1 MSLRRSALAAVLAAS
16 SAALSTAPADA
27 ALPMKFW
34 LEYAGTGTVAF
45 ACHNVAATLS
55 GTSLQ
60 TGTGTRVSCSLN
72 GFTSVQV
79 ASTGS
84 TATSAGLAN
93 ATVGST
99 VTVCISAATVY
110 GFPHMQGYSI
120 DTCGEIVLAPA
131 GVVYL

>member
-1 MSLRRSALAAVLAAS
+1 MSLRRSALATALAAS
-16 SAALSTAPADA
+16 AALGTAPADA
-27 ALPMKFW
+27 ALPMRFW

-60 TGTGTRVSCSLN
+60 TGSGTRVSCSID
-72 GFTSVQV
+72 GFSSVQV

-84 TATSAGLAN
+84 TAHSAGLAN